1 MRYIKK
7 VSALLLLIGFLG
19 FGTSSS
25 GTPNEQSLPDD
36 IVETE
41 DLRCVIRDIDGNKLA
56 ACWFC
61 DCQVLAYA
69 IYPIII
75 RE

>member
-1 MRYIKK
+1 MRVLKK
-7 VSALLLLIGFLG
+7 VSVLLLLTGIMGL
-19 FGTSSS
+19 GTSSLGNPS
-25 GTPNEQSLPDD
+25 KLPSISDKVD
-36 IVETE
+36 TD
-41 DLRCVIRDIDGNKLA
+41 DLRCVIRDIDGNKIA

-69 IYPIII
+69 VYPIII

>member
-1 MRYIKK
+1 MRFFKK
-7 VSALLLLIGFLG
+7 VSVLLLLAGFLG
-19 FGTSSS
+19 FGTSSL
-25 GTPNEQSLPDD
+25 GTPNESLMKHKAD
-36 IVETE
+36 ID
-41 DLRCVIRDIDGNKLA
+41 DLRCVIRDIDGNKIA

-69 IYPIII
+69 VYPIII